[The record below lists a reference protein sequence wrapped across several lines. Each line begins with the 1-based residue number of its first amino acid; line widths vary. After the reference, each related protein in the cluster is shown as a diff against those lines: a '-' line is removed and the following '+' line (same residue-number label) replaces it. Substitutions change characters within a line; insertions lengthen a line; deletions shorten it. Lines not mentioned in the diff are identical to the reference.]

1 VCTGTGDVALAAVRT
16 GRGPRLAIGVDFAA
30 AMLTRARE
38 KAHVA
43 GLSGR
48 VQLVRGDAAS
58 LPVPG
63 NAVDGIT
70 IAFGIRNVAHP
81 ESVCA
86 ELLRTLKP
94 GGRLA
99 ILEFGLPVIPGIRTL
114 YLLYFRH
121 VLPRIGRAVSRHDAA
136 YSYLPESVHA
146 FPWGDAFAQLL
157 RAQGF
162 NNVTSRPLTFGSVY
176 LYTAEKSRSVE

>member
-1 VCTGTGDVALAAVRT
+1 MLARARQKAEAARLAA
-16 GRGPRLAIGVDFAA
+16 
-30 AMLTRARE
+30 
-38 KAHVA
+38 
-43 GLSGR
+43 R
-48 VQLVRGDAAS
+48 VQLVRGDAGS

-86 ELLRTLKP
+86 ELLRALKP

-99 ILEFGLPVIPGIRTL
+99 ILEFGLPVIPGVRTL

-121 VLPRIGRAVSRHDAA
+121 VLPRIGRAVSRHDGA
-136 YSYLPESVHA
+136 YSYLPESVGA
-146 FPWGDAFAQLL
+146 FPWGDDFAELL

-162 NNVTSRPLTFGSVY
+162 NNVTSKPLTFGSVY
-176 LYTAEKSRSVE
+176 LYTAEKACQAGRAGGAR